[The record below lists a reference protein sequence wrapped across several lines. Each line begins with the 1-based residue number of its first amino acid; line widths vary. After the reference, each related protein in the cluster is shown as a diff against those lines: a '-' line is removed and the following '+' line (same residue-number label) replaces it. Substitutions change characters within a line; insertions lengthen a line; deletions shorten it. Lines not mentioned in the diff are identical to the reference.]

1 MRRPNVSIII
11 PCYNAER
18 TIKSTIDSIKWQI
31 YKNFEVIFVNDGST
45 DNTLNAIEHYM
56 GSSNIR
62 YTIITQPN
70 SGVSVARNTG
80 IEASIGDYI
89 MFLDADDIYHPYM
102 VMYLVEQME
111 RTKVDTAFCSF
122 TRNIHDLPNMKFKD
136 IEDVVLLDNYKLQ
149 KNLFFQNVPCALWTF
164 VYKKNILDEFK
175 IRFVPNI
182 KYGEDEEFTWKYL
195 CHCSSGAVLNMQLY
209 GYYNNPVSAINT
221 VSERRMDALT
231 AMDEVDEYLK
241 KNNSSFYSVF
251 HKFASSRAVWSIL
264 RIFSKAG
271 RKDLFR
277 NSIAQKEAKKH
288 MIRLLLYPDLLI
300 KVTALLYI
308 ISSNLFFI
316 FIKKAC
322 KLRSPK

>member
-195 CHCSSGAVLNMQLY
+195 CHCSSGAVLNMQL
-209 GYYNNPVSAINT
+209 
-221 VSERRMDALT
+221 
-231 AMDEVDEYLK
+231 
-241 KNNSSFYSVF
+241 
-251 HKFASSRAVWSIL
+251 
-264 RIFSKAG
+264 
-271 RKDLFR
+271 
-277 NSIAQKEAKKH
+277 
-288 MIRLLLYPDLLI
+288 
-300 KVTALLYI
+300 
-308 ISSNLFFI
+308 
-316 FIKKAC
+316 
-322 KLRSPK
+322 